1 MDYDETTKSL
11 YFAPRSYRNQQEK
24 KTFKNDILI
33 LSNGRINKIKISEK
47 LPNKYGI
54 TDMDIYDD
62 RIYFVAAREK
72 KLKGGKKDLS
82 SIIFV
87 TNMKGQLKTK
97 FIKYDKYK

>member
-1 MDYDETTKSL
+1 
-11 YFAPRSYRNQQEK
+11 
-24 KTFKNDILI
+24 
-33 LSNGRINKIKISEK
+33 
-47 LPNKYGI
+47 
-54 TDMDIYDD
+54 MDIYDD